1 MNNYIEAV
9 CTGKPLG
16 LPEYNEDTEQW
27 EVHFEES
34 PTPWHPYDTIDM
46 ISHSCSSAEEACEI
60 YNYYNQNPINE
71 EQDNDESIQEDQEV
85 V

>member
-1 MNNYIEAV
+1 MNNYINAV
-9 CTGKPLG
+9 CIGKPLG
-16 LPEYNEDTEQW
+16 LPEYNEESEQW

-34 PTPWHPYDTIDM
+34 PTPWHPYDDIDM
-46 ISHSCSSAEEACEI
+46 ISYSCETADEACEL